1 MEDPA
6 KSRPDPE
13 RYKLPWELPGEAS
26 GNSQYET
33 PKQPIQAKQDAV
45 PSLVNPTQ
53 TPEQT
58 YFEQPL
64 DIQSEKPRSKTKII
78 IIIVAVIGAL
88 LLLGAGVLGFL
99 IFQGVKDSSQVQQK
113 VTSFLQYVSDSDLE
127 SAYKLTSDEFKQ
139 STTFEDFNSETS
151 LYKSQYSDF
160 QKLDQTGFFIEAESG
175 RPTTYKYSGTITY
188 TEGDEGE
195 VEAILIKE
203 DGEYKIQYIYVTR

>member
-6 KSRPDPE
+6 KPQPKK
-13 RYKLPWELPGEAS
+13 YKLPWELPGEAS
-26 GNSQYET
+26 GNSPYET
-33 PKQPIQAKQDAV
+33 PKQPIQAEQDAIS
-45 PSLVNPTQ
+45 SLVTPTQ
-53 TPEQT
+53 PPEQS
-58 YFEQPL
+58 FVQQQP
-64 DIQSEKPRSKTKII
+64 DIQPEKPKSKTKII
-78 IIIVAVIGAL
+78 IIIVAIVGTL
-88 LLLGAGVLGFL
+88 LLLGAGVVGFL
-99 IFQGVKDSSQVQQK
+99 IFQGVKDSSLVQQK
-113 VTSFLQYVSDSDLE
+113 VTSFLQYVSSSDLE

-188 TEGDEGE
+188 TEGDKGE

-203 DGEYKIQYIYVTR
+203 DGEYKLQYIYVTR